1 MASGT
6 QNTLT
11 DEQLRDKATARTVT
25 PIPLSVTAPSLPSPQ
40 QHTRRRYVYIGKRL
54 KSWGRLVSIP
64 DPEDQQQQQQQ
75 PPRKKGK
82 QQRKRKHAARRV
94 RMFAGSEEPLLLLAR
109 KKRQRAPKKNRRR
122 RLDVSPPPAT
132 PTASLPPLPP
142 SSSPMRG
149 GETDANGD
157 CNADAD
163 EGVWPGEYPYAVP
176 LGNVVVS
183 PSTMG
188 KNKRVFREK
197 AVLRMTPEEVERA
210 IGAAFAVG
218 GQ

>member
-1 MASGT
+1 
-6 QNTLT
+6 
-11 DEQLRDKATARTVT
+11 
-25 PIPLSVTAPSLPSPQ
+25 
-40 QHTRRRYVYIGKRL
+40 VYIGKQL

-64 DPEDQQQQQQQ
+64 DPEDQQQPQQ
-75 PPRKKGK
+75 PPQKKGK
-82 QQRKRKHAARRV
+82 QKRKRKRTAGRV

-109 KKRQRAPKKNRRR
+109 KKRQRAKKMNRRR
-122 RLDVSPPPAT
+122 RLDVPPPAT

-149 GETDANGD
+149 GEMDANGD

-163 EGVWPGEYPYAVP
+163 EGVWPGEYMP
-176 LGNVVVS
+176 LTDVVVS

-188 KNKRVFREK
+188 KNKAVFREK
-197 AVLRMTPEEVERA
+197 AVLRMMPEEVERA